1 MVGRDMIVMSIR
13 EVKRLKAV
21 QSAIDGHIT
30 QKTAATLLGL
40 SERQVRRLVKDVRER
55 GDRGAIHGLRGRPSN
70 RRIAEATRE
79 GAISLYRARYP
90 DFGPTFAAEKLLEC
104 EGIKISDETLRRWLI
119 EGGFWKKRRKRSCFR
134 QWRPRRSCFGQMIQM
149 DGSHHDWLEGRGP
162 KLVLMGY
169 IDDATN
175 TVYGRFYDYEGTLP
189 AMDSFKGYVQKYGL
203 PMSVYLDRHTTYK
216 SSKKLT
222 EWDEV
227 EGIESLSQFE
237 RALKELDV
245 EVIHALSPQAK
256 GRIERLFGVLQ
267 DRLVKEMRLAGIT
280 TKEQANAFLKEYLP
294 RYNKRF
300 GVCPANDT
308 DVHVTLPSQVDL
320 NRCLCIKT
328 ERTIRKDNTIALDGR
343 LYQIEERG
351 GKKVVVEE
359 RLDGSLHVISR
370 GLSLKYREIIERPK
384 KEVAPKTDTRVFN
397 RPSKP
402 AKDHPWNRRW
412 KDWMPSRQRRASA
425 Y

>member
-1 MVGRDMIVMSIR
+1 MAGRDMLVMSIG
-13 EVKRLKAV
+13 EVRRLNVV
-21 QSAIDGHIT
+21 QSAIEGRMT
-30 QKTAATLLGL
+30 QKAAAEMMGL
-40 SERQVRRLVKDVRER
+40 SERQVRRLVRGVRER
-55 GDRGAIHGLRGRPSN
+55 RERGIIHGLRGRPSN
-70 RRIAEATRE
+70 RRFSEETRVRVL
-79 GAISLYRARYP
+79 SLYQDRYP
-90 DFGPTFAAEKLLEC
+90 DFGPTFATEKLLEC
-104 EGIKISDETLRRWLI
+104 DGIKISDETLRRWLI
-119 EGGFWKKRRKRSCFR
+119 EAGFWKKRRKRSGFR
-134 QWRPRRSCFGQMIQM
+134 QWRPRKGCFGQMIQM

-162 KLVLMGY
+162 TLVLMGY

-175 TVYGRFYDYEGTLP
+175 RTYGRFYDYEGTLP
-189 AMDSFKGYVQKYGL
+189 AMDSFKKYVQKYGL
-203 PMSVYLDRHTTYK
+203 PLSVYLDRHTTYK

-227 EGIESLSQFE
+227 EGSESLSQFE

-308 DVHVTLPSQVDL
+308 DVHVPLPSQVDL

-343 LYQIEERG
+343 LYQIEQRG

-370 GLSLKYREIIERPK
+370 GLSLKYREIIKRPK
-384 KEVAPKTDTRVFN
+384 KEVTPKTDTRVFN
-397 RPSKP
+397 RPPKP

-412 KDWMPSRQRRASA
+412 KDWMPSRQRRVSA